1 MFFQKL
7 KHGPAAGAGPPQHGT
22 LVGWQILAH
31 RCNDQPSEQCLLIS
45 DGDRGF
51 GLSFPVRAS
60 NLQAAEIPISRNI
73 VIHLPI
79 FKIRAIY
86 LTVDTWSVK
95 WLRTPTS
102 FAGECAC
109 VELGHVAILD

>member
-22 LVGWQILAH
+22 LVDWQILAH

-60 NLQAAEIPISRNI
+60 NLQAAETPIS
-73 VIHLPI
+73 IHLPEEI
-79 FKIRAIY
+79 
-86 LTVDTWSVK
+86 
-95 WLRTPTS
+95 
-102 FAGECAC
+102 
-109 VELGHVAILD
+109 

>member
-1 MFFQKL
+1 MKGRNLSHLFPFFFETVVDALSCRHCMFFQKL

-60 NLQAAEIPISRNI
+60 NLQAAETPIS
-73 VIHLPI
+73 IHLPEEI
-79 FKIRAIY
+79 
-86 LTVDTWSVK
+86 
-95 WLRTPTS
+95 
-102 FAGECAC
+102 
-109 VELGHVAILD
+109 